1 MRSFVALGGAG
12 LVAMVIQTTVF
23 PSLPRLPV
31 VPDLILVLTVY
42 VGLRHHGIGGAMG
55 AFLFGY
61 FVDTF
66 SGTVLGANA
75 FALTAVYAGVAVVAR
90 NLWIEG
96 GLPAMAMV
104 FLGALGR
111 QVAAAAVGMV
121 VAGPAPIWQHVLRH
135 GLLEAAA
142 AALVTP
148 PVFGFVAWEKRLLG
162 LG

>member
-1 MRSFVALGGAG
+1 
-12 LVAMVIQTTVF
+12 MVIQTTVF
-23 PSLPRLPV
+23 PSLPSLPV

-42 VGLRHHGIGGAMG
+42 LGLRHHGLGGALG

-75 FALTAVYAGVAVVAR
+75 FALTAVYAGVALVAR

-111 QVAAAAVGMV
+111 ELVAAAVGTV
-121 VAGPAPIWQHVLRH
+121 VAAPGPLWQHVLRH

-142 AALVTP
+142 AGLVTP
-148 PVFGFVAWEKRLLG
+148 PLFGVVGWERRLPG

>member
-1 MRSFVALGGAG
+1 VRSFVALGGAG

-66 SGTVLGANA
+66 SGTVLGANT

>member
-1 MRSFVALGGAG
+1 VRSFIALGGAG

-23 PSLPRLPV
+23 PSLPHLPV
-31 VPDLILVLTVY
+31 MPDLILVLTVY

-55 AFLFGY
+55 AFLLGY
-61 FVDTF
+61 FLDTF

-75 FALTAVYAGVAVVAR
+75 FALTAVYAGVALVAR

-104 FLGALGR
+104 FLGALAR
-111 QVAAAAVGMV
+111 QVAATAVTMAVAA
-121 VAGPAPIWQHVLRH
+121 PAPIWQHVLRH
-135 GLLEAAA
+135 GLLDAAA

-148 PVFGFVAWEKRLLG
+148 PVFGFVTWEKKLLG

>member
-12 LVAMVIQTTVF
+12 LAAMVVQTTVF
-23 PSLPRLPV
+23 PSVPHLPV

-42 VGLRHHGIGGAMG
+42 LGLRHHGVGGALG
-55 AFLFGY
+55 AFLLGY

-75 FALTAVYAGVAVVAR
+75 FAMTAVYGGVALIAR

-96 GLPAMAMV
+96 GLPAMTMV

-111 QVAAAAVGMV
+111 ELAVAAVGTV
-121 VAGPAPIWQHVLRH
+121 VAAPGPIWQHVLRH

-142 AALVTP
+142 AAVLTP

>member
-1 MRSFVALGGAG
+1 
-12 LVAMVIQTTVF
+12 MVIQTTVF
-23 PSLPRLPV
+23 PALPRLPV
-31 VPDLILVLTVY
+31 APDLILVLTVY
-42 VGLRHHGIGGAMG
+42 LGLRHHGVGGAMG

-75 FALTAVYAGVAVVAR
+75 FALTAVYGGVSLVAR

-111 QVAAAAVGMV
+111 ELPVAAVGTAAAA
-121 VAGPAPIWQHVLRH
+121 P
-135 GLLEAAA
+135 
-142 AALVTP
+142 
-148 PVFGFVAWEKRLLG
+148 
-162 LG
+162 